1 MHVLAGAVG
10 SEDGKA
16 GEYRLRLVQMA
27 MQMHDGKSK
36 STSGICLLPAPG
48 S

>member
-10 SEDGKA
+10 SEDSKA
-16 GEYRLRLVQMA
+16 GEYRLRLLQMA